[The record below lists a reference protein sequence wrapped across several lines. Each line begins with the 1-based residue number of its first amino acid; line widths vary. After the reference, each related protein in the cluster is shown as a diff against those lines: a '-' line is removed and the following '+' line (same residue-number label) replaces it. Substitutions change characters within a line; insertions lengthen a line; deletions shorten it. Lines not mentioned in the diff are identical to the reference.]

1 MGDYSI
7 AFQELLEVL
16 GLENDKKEIALEADN
31 VLEAAAQ

>member
-1 MGDYSI
+1 MEDYGI
-7 AFQELLEVL
+7 AFEQLLQVL